1 MKLRVRRS
9 DLSGEVAVPGSKSH
23 TIRAV
28 AIAALAPGNSV
39 IHGPLVSSDTTSC
52 VAAYRALGARIDCG
66 PDSWSITGTGGEIT
80 APAEPIDVGNS
91 GTTLHVAMG
100 SAALLKSGK
109 ATLDGDEQIQR
120 RPAGAL
126 AKALTG
132 LGASVISKT
141 SNGCAPFEVYGTL
154 RGGKVAVD
162 CLTSQYLTSLLLAT
176 PLSTGAT
183 ELEVLHLNEQ
193 PYVTMTLDW
202 VRRQGVRIDCED
214 DYSRFWIRGGQ
225 TFKPVNRR
233 IPADF
238 SSATFMLA
246 AGALGDNDILCNGLS
261 MRDTQGDK
269 EVVAFL
275 QGFGARTFHTD
286 GGVRVSANSLKGY
299 EIDLNSTPDALPMLS
314 ALACFAE
321 GRTRLVNCP
330 QARVKETDR
339 IAVMAAELSKMGATI
354 KELKEGLQVE
364 RSDLSGATVDSHGD
378 HRVAMTLAIA
388 GTRATGETVIEN
400 ADCIKI
406 TYPGFVDALKSLG
419 ADITVEN

>member
-9 DLSGEVAVPGSKSH
+9 DLNGEVAVPGSKSH

-28 AIAALAPGNSV
+28 VIAALAPGESV
-39 IHGPLVSSDTTSC
+39 IQAPLVSADTTSC
-52 VAAYRALGARIDCG
+52 VAAYRALGAKIECNEDEWKV
-66 PDSWSITGTGGEIT
+66 SGTGGEMT
-80 APAEPIDVGNS
+80 APSDDIDVGNS
-91 GTTLHVAMG
+91 GTTLHTAMG

-109 ATLDGDEQIQR
+109 AILTGDEQIRR

-141 SNGCAPFEVYGTL
+141 GNGCAPFEVFGTL
-154 RGGKVAVD
+154 RGGRISIE

-176 PLSTGAT
+176 PLSTGST
-183 ELEVLHLNEQ
+183 EIEVPTLNEK

-202 VRRQGVRIDCED
+202 IRRQGVRIDCED
-214 DYSRFWIRGGQ
+214 DYSMFWIRGGQ

-238 SSATFMLA
+238 SSATFLLA
-246 AGALGDNDILCNGLS
+246 AGALGDNDIICNGLS

-299 EIDLNSTPDALPMLS
+299 EIDLNATPDALPMLA
-314 ALACFAE
+314 ALGCFAE

-339 IAVMAAELSKMGATI
+339 IAVMTAELAKMGAKV
-354 KELKEGLQVE
+354 KELKEGIQIE
-364 RSDLSGATVDSHGD
+364 RSDLTGTTVDSHGD

-388 GTRATGETVIEN
+388 GTRAAGETVIEN
-400 ADCIKI
+400 AECINI
-406 TYPGFVDALKSLG
+406 TYPGFVDALLSLG

>member
-9 DLSGEVAVPGSKSH
+9 DLRGEVQIPGSKSH
-23 TIRAV
+23 TVRAV
-28 AIAALAPGNSV
+28 AIASLAPGTSV
-39 IHGPLVSSDTTSC
+39 IQAPLVSADTTSC
-52 VAAYRALGARIDCG
+52 VHAYRALGAKIDCEG
-66 PDSWSITGTGGEIT
+66 DTWTVVGTGGQIQS
-80 APAEPIDVGNS
+80 PPEPIDVGNS
-91 GTTLHVAMG
+91 GTTMLIAMG
-100 SAALLKSGK
+100 SAALLKSGRV
-109 ATLDGDEQIQR
+109 TLTGDEQIRR

-141 SNGCAPFEVYGTL
+141 ANGCAPFEVCGTL
-154 RGGKVAVD
+154 RGGRVAID
-162 CLTSQYLTSLLLAT
+162 CLTSQYLTSLLFAT
-176 PLSTGAT
+176 PLSTGTT
-183 ELEVLHLNEQ
+183 EIEITHLNEK

-202 VRRQGVRIDCED
+202 IRRQGVRIDCED
-214 DYSRFWIRGGQ
+214 DYSMFWIRGGQ

-238 SSATFMLA
+238 SSATFLLA
-246 AGALGDNDILCNGLS
+246 AGAIGNNDINCAGLS

-269 EVVAFL
+269 EVVAYL

-286 GGVRVSANSLKGY
+286 AGVRVSANSLKGY
-299 EIDLNSTPDALPMLS
+299 EVDLNSTPDALPMLS

-339 IAVMAAELSKMGATI
+339 IAVMAQELSKMGAKV
-354 KELKEGLQVE
+354 KERADGLQIE
-364 RSDLSGATVDSHGD
+364 RSDLIGTTVDSHGD

-388 GTRATGETVIEN
+388 GTQADGETIIEN
-400 ADCIKI
+400 AQCVDV
-406 TYPGFVDALKSLG
+406 TYPGFIDALKSLG
-419 ADITVEN
+419 ADLTVEN